1 MNFKNIIELV
11 LGSQKEM
18 YRGDCFHKIFLR
30 PMLSRHMINEEN
42 RQMRLS
48 SRYFSAMTHP
58 KCKGHATLNVQWRTA
73 VKEVVLDNILLE
85 LAVYPSKI

>member
-1 MNFKNIIELV
+1 MHGRDNF
-11 LGSQKEM
+11 Q
-18 YRGDCFHKIFLR
+18 KIFLR
-30 PMLSRHMINEEN
+30 ALVSSHGINEEN